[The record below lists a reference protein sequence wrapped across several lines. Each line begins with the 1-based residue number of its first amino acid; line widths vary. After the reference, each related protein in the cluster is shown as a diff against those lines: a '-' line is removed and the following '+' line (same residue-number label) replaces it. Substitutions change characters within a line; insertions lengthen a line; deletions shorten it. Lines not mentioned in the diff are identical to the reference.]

1 MKENQSAYITFA
13 NISGQEAV
21 VTIDSGCT
29 NSVATSSWIKNIF
42 PNFHKLLRDYNG
54 KPFVTAD
61 NNELKVMGI
70 LNIKICLGKL
80 LFNMDL
86 VIYEG
91 DHSECLIGLDILN
104 GRLISS
110 AEAYIKQRI

>member
-29 NSVATSSWIKNIF
+29 NSVATSSWIRNIF
-42 PNFHKLLRDYNG
+42 PNFHRLLRDYIG
-54 KPFVTAD
+54 QPFVTAD

-70 LNIKICLGKL
+70 LNIRICLGKL

-91 DHSECLIGLDILN
+91 NHSECLTGLDILN
-104 GRLISS
+104 
-110 AEAYIKQRI
+110 